1 MKRSPLLSGLLAG
14 ALFLTLAAC
23 GPRED
28 PEPSV
33 SPSALPVPSPSVSP
47 EAEPTPTPSPEA
59 TPVPA
64 ADPVWGEQSFARTFT
79 AGDGTTVLSVNYV
92 LPLVQ
97 NTDACPAGTA
107 INDWYKQEGSS
118 RMLEAEEQYEMA
130 VADYD
135 VSQAAGFPFSP
146 TTQEMT
152 YTVAYEDENLISI
165 RRELYVAAEGAAHPS
180 AFLLA
185 ETFDAATGEKLGF
198 SRVFTD
204 ADTVR
209 ERAVDA
215 FVSQYGLEDSR
226 DAVTVAWQ
234 PERFYL
240 SAEGYVFWLAGGE
253 LPGVNSPIEVTLSY
267 ESMEDVSVYG

>member
-1 MKRSPLLSGLLAG
+1 MKRYAILTGLLAG
-14 ALFLTLAAC
+14 ALALSLAAC
-23 GPRED
+23 SPRE
-28 PEPSV
+28 PAPSLTPAPA
-33 SPSALPVPSPSVSP
+33 SSAP
-47 EAEPTPTPSPEA
+47 AEPTPTPEPTPA
-59 TPVPA
+59 PTPVPEPPA
-64 ADPVWGEQSFARTFT
+64 WGEQVFARTFT
-79 AGDGTTVLSVNYV
+79 AGDGTTVLTVSFT

-97 NTDACPAGTA
+97 NTDACPAGA
-107 INDWYKQEGSS
+107 AVNAWYKEEGDS

-240 SAEGYVFWLAGGE
+240 TEEGYVFWLAGGE
-253 LPGVNSPIEVTLSY
+253 LPGVNSPIEVTLPY
-267 ESMEDVSVYG
+267 AVLEDVSLHG

>member
-1 MKRSPLLSGLLAG
+1 MKRIRLLSGLLAG
-14 ALFLTLAAC
+14 ALALTLAAC

-33 SPSALPVPSPSVSP
+33 SPSALPAPSPSASP
-47 EAEPTPTPSPEA
+47 ETEPTPTPSPEA
-59 TPVPA
+59 TPAPA
-64 ADPVWGEQSFARTFT
+64 AEPVWGEQSFARTFT
-79 AGDGTTVLSVNYV
+79 AGDGTTVLSVSYS

-209 ERAVDA
+209 ERVVDA
-215 FVSQYGLEDSR
+215 FVSQYSLEDSR

>member
-1 MKRSPLLSGLLAG
+1 MKRRAILSGLLAG
-14 ALFLTLAAC
+14 ALMLTLAAC
-23 GPRED
+23 SG
-28 PEPSV
+28 PEPEPTV
-33 SPSALPVPSPSVSP
+33 TPS
-47 EAEPTPTPSPEA
+47 AEPTPTATAAPEP
-59 TPVPA
+59 TPTPTPA
-64 ADPVWGEQSFARTFT
+64 AEAPVWGDQVFAKTFT
-79 AGDGTTVLSVNYV
+79 AGDGATVLTASFT

-152 YTVAYEDENLISI
+152 YTVTYEDENLISI

-267 ESMEDVSVYG
+267 DSMEDVSVYG

>member
-1 MKRSPLLSGLLAG
+1 MKRIRLLSGLLAG
-14 ALFLTLAAC
+14 ALALTLAAC

-33 SPSALPVPSPSVSP
+33 SPSALPAPSPSASP

-209 ERAVDA
+209 ERVVDA
-215 FVSQYGLEDSR
+215 FVSQYSLEDSR

>member
-1 MKRSPLLSGLLAG
+1 MKRIRLLSGLLAG
-14 ALFLTLAAC
+14 ALALTLAAC

-33 SPSALPVPSPSVSP
+33 SPSALPAPSPSASP

-64 ADPVWGEQSFARTFT
+64 AEPVWGEQSFARTFT